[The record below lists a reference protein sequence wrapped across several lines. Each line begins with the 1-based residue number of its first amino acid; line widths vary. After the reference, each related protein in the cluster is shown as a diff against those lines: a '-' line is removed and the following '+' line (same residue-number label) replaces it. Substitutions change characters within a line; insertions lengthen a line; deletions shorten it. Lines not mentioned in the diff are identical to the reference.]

1 MTPRLRLA
9 SLVFAAT
16 FLMGCASAID
26 AWGPSTRIQ
35 TEPSVARCTLE
46 GTGLQRVVV
55 TPVRVVMPKDASPVT
70 ITCAAQGYRSEAHRL
85 ITTIDNSVAANL
97 LMGSSIGMAIDIM
110 SGAAEQ
116 YPSRILIH
124 LEPQNFPDIAARDQW
139 FGRFRQA
146 LAGKWNGIVE
156 NLRISCEE
164 DLDDPMDCR
173 EELAQAR
180 IDRGV
185 AFEALDRRR
194 ARAEIRTESQARTQ
208 ARQP

>member
-1 MTPRLRLA
+1 MTRLRLA

-16 FLMGCASAID
+16 SLTACASVID

-35 TEPSVARCTLE
+35 TDPSVARCTLE

-55 TPVRVVMPKDASPVT
+55 TPVRVVMPKDASPIS
-70 ITCAAQGYRSEAHRL
+70 ITCSAQGYRSSVHRL
-85 ITTIDNSVAANL
+85 ITTIDNSIAANL
-97 LMGSSIGMAIDIM
+97 LFGSSIGMAVDIM

-124 LEPQNFPDIAARDQW
+124 LEPRTFPNVAARDSW
-139 FGRFRQA
+139 FGRFRHA
-146 LAGKWNGIVE
+146 VEGRWNGIVD

-164 DLDDPMDCR
+164 DLDGPVGCR

-180 IDRGV
+180 ADRGV
-185 AFEALDRRR
+185 ALETLDRRR
-194 ARAEIRTESQARTQ
+194 TRAEIRTESQART
-208 ARQP
+208 AAKQP

>member
-1 MTPRLRLA
+1 MTRLRLA
-9 SLVFAAT
+9 SLVLAAT
-16 FLMGCASAID
+16 SLTACANAID
-26 AWGPSTRIQ
+26 TWGPSTRIQ
-35 TEPSVARCTLE
+35 TEPLVARCTLE

-85 ITTIDNSVAANL
+85 ITTIDNSVASNL
-97 LMGSSIGMAIDIM
+97 LFGSSIGMAVDIM

-124 LEPQNFPDIAARDQW
+124 LEPQTFPNIAARDAW
-139 FGRFRQA
+139 FGRFRDS
-146 LAGKWNGIVE
+146 LAGKWNGIVN

-164 DLDDPMDCR
+164 DLDGPMTCR
-173 EELAQAR
+173 DELAQAR
-180 IDRGV
+180 ADRGV
-185 AFEALDRRR
+185 ALEALDRRR
-194 ARAEIRTESQARTQ
+194 DRAVIRAESQARTQ